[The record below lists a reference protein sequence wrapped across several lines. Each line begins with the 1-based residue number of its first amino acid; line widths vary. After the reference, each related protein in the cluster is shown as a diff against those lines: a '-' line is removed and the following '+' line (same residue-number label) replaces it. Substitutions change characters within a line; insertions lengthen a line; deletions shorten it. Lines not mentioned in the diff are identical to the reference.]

1 MDLYKDISYLKGVGP
16 AKAKVLAAELG
27 IRTYADM
34 LDYLPFRYVDRSVI
48 SPISSLREDDSFVV
62 VKGVLSNMQTLA
74 IGPRRE
80 RLTVDLFDGSGYIQ
94 LVWFAGTKWVRERL
108 KPNVEY
114 LVMGKPAVF
123 NNVWQISHPD
133 IEPLSSVDDGARHP
147 LMPVYHTTDKMKQH
161 GLGTRAL
168 ARITETL
175 ILAISQSDS
184 PTIPE
189 NLPDD
194 ILRHFRL
201 IPRREAMLAIHYPA
215 SRQQLDQ
222 ARLRLKFEELFFLQL
237 DYQYA
242 HLQRVSRSQGRIFAH
257 VGLLFNRFYK
267 EKIPFPLTGAQKRVI
282 REIRED
288 MRTGR
293 QMNRLVQGDV
303 GSGKTLVAL
312 MCMLL
317 AVDNGSQACLMAPTE
332 ILATQHFY
340 TFSRMLD
347 GLDINVQLL
356 TGSLRAASKKKLKEQ
371 LANGEIHIL
380 IGTHALIEDDVAFRD
395 LGLVVID
402 EQHRFGVE
410 QRAKL
415 WQKSLVPPHILVM
428 TATPIP
434 RTLAMTLY
442 GDLDCSVIDEL
453 PPGRQPV
460 RTYHRLER
468 NRPLVFSFLKQQ
480 IDAGRQVYI
489 VYPLIEGERDRSGA
503 NPSKGERDRSGANPS
518 TQSEKMDLKNLQDGL
533 EMVQNYFPRPQYQT
547 SMVHGRLTAEEKAFE
562 MDRFK
567 RGLTHIMVA
576 TTVIEVG
583 VDVPNAS
590 VMVIENAER
599 FGLSQLHQL
608 RGRVGR
614 GADQAYCILMTKDDL
629 SYTSQERIRTM
640 CSTTDGFQIAEA
652 DLRLRGPGDIQ
663 GLQQSGALDLRL
675 ASIVDDEPLVK
686 ATRDTVHDLL
696 VADPTLARYPLLQH
710 HIANSKNKML
720 WGKIS

>member
-1 MDLYKDISYLKGVGP
+1 MNLYDDIAYLKGVGP
-16 AKAKVLAAELG
+16 ARAKVLASEAG
-27 IRTYADM
+27 IHTYADM

-48 SPISSLREDDSFVV
+48 STIASVKEDDNFVV
-62 VKGVLSNMQTLA
+62 VRGRLSNMQTVA
-74 IGPRRE
+74 TGPHRE
-80 RLTVDLFDGSGYIQ
+80 RLTVDLFDGTGYFQ

-114 LVMGKPAVF
+114 LVMGKPAVY
-123 NNVWQISHPD
+123 NNIWQMTHPD
-133 IEPLSSVDDGARHP
+133 IEPFSSVDDGARHP

-168 ARITETL
+168 ARISETL
-175 ILAISQSDS
+175 IQALQHSAPQL
-184 PTIPE
+184 IPE

-194 ILRHFRL
+194 ILRHFHL
-201 IPRREAMLAIHYPA
+201 LPRREAMLAIHYPD

-242 HLQRVSRSQGRIFAH
+242 HQQRSSHSQGRVFAH
-257 VGLLFNRFYK
+257 VGDHFNNFYRQ
-267 EKIPFPLTGAQKRVI
+267 IPFPLTGAQKRVI

-332 ILATQHFY
+332 ILATQHY
-340 TFSRMLD
+340 LTFQRMLD
-347 GLDINVQLL
+347 GLGVNVQLL
-356 TGSLRAASKKKLKEQ
+356 TGSLRPAAKKKIKQQ
-371 LANGEIHIL
+371 LADGEIDLL
-380 IGTHALIEDDVAFRD
+380 IGTHALIEDNVAFRD

-410 QRAKL
+410 QRSKL
-415 WQKSLVPPHILVM
+415 WQKSAVPPHILVM

-453 PPGRQPV
+453 PPGRHPV

-489 VYPLIEGERDRSGA
+489 VYPLIEE
-503 NPSKGERDRSGANPS
+503 
-518 TQSEKMDLKNLQDGL
+518 SEKMDLKNLQDGL
-533 EMVQNYFPRPQYQT
+533 EMVQSYFPRPQYQT

-675 ASIVDDEPLVK
+675 ASIVDDEPLVS
-686 ATRDTVHDLL
+686 ATRDTVRDLL
-696 VADPTLARYPLLQH
+696 AADPTLAAHPLLMQH
-710 HIANSKNKML
+710 IQNSKNKIL

>member
-1 MDLYKDISYLKGVGP
+1 MTLYDDIAYLKGVGP
-16 AKAKVLAAELG
+16 ARAKVLASEAG
-27 IRTYADM
+27 IHTYADM
-34 LDYLPFRYVDRSVI
+34 LDYLPFRYVDRSVVSTI
-48 SPISSLREDDSFVV
+48 ASVKEDDNFVV
-62 VKGVLSNMQTLA
+62 VRGRLSNMQTVA
-74 IGPRRE
+74 TGPHRE
-80 RLTVDLFDGSGYIQ
+80 RLTVDLFDGTGYFQ

-123 NNVWQISHPD
+123 NNIWQMSHPD
-133 IEPLSSVDDGARHP
+133 IEPFSSVDDGARHP

-168 ARITETL
+168 ARISETL
-175 ILAISQSDS
+175 IQALQHSD
-184 PTIPE
+184 PQLIPE

-194 ILRHFRL
+194 ILRHFHL
-201 IPRREAMLAIHYPA
+201 LPRREAMLTIHYPD

-242 HLQRVSRSQGRIFAH
+242 HQQRSSHSQGRVFAH
-257 VGLLFNRFYK
+257 VGDHFNNFYRQ
-267 EKIPFPLTGAQKRVI
+267 IPFPLTGAQKRVI

-332 ILATQHFY
+332 ILATQHY
-340 TFSRMLD
+340 LTFQRMLD
-347 GLDINVQLL
+347 GLGVNVQLL
-356 TGSLRAASKKKLKEQ
+356 TGSLRPTAKKKIKQQ
-371 LANGEIHIL
+371 LADGEIDLL
-380 IGTHALIEDDVAFRD
+380 IGTHALIEDNVAFRD

-410 QRAKL
+410 QRSKL
-415 WQKSLVPPHILVM
+415 WQKSAVPPHILVM

-453 PPGRQPV
+453 PPGRHPV

-489 VYPLIEGERDRSGA
+489 VYPLIEE
-503 NPSKGERDRSGANPS
+503 
-518 TQSEKMDLKNLQDGL
+518 SEKMDLKNLQDGL
-533 EMVQNYFPRPQYQT
+533 EMVQSYFPRPQYQT

-675 ASIVDDEPLVK
+675 ASIVDDEPLVS
-686 ATRDTVHDLL
+686 ATRNAVRDLL
-696 VADPTLARYPLLQH
+696 AADPALAAHHLLMQH
-710 HIANSKNKML
+710 IQNSKNKIL

>member
-1 MDLYKDISYLKGVGP
+1 MTLTDDIAYLKGVGP
-16 AKAKVLAAELG
+16 SRAKVLASEADIHTLG
-27 IRTYADM
+27 DL

-48 SPISSLREDDSFVV
+48 VTVSSVREDDNFVV
-62 VKGVLSNMQTLA
+62 LKGMVSNMQTVA
-74 IGPRRE
+74 TGKHRE

-114 LVMGKPAVF
+114 LVMGHPTVF
-123 NNVWQISHPD
+123 NGLWQISHPE
-133 IEPLSSVDDGARHP
+133 IEPYSYIDEGARHP
-147 LMPVYHTTDKMKQH
+147 LMPVYSTTEKMKQN
-161 GLGTRAL
+161 GLGTKAI
-168 ARITETL
+168 ARLTDTL
-175 ILAISQSDS
+175 ISQFSTS
-184 PTIPE
+184 NSSFSIPE
-189 NLPDD
+189 NLPQD
-194 ILRHFRL
+194 ILSHFRL
-201 IPRREAMLAIHYPA
+201 MGRQQAMTTIHYPD
-215 SRQQLDQ
+215 SREQLDQ
-222 ARLRLKFEELFFLQL
+222 ARTRLKFEELFFLQL

-242 HLQRVSRSQGRIFAH
+242 RQQRVTRSEGRLFTH
-257 VGLLFNRFYK
+257 VGDHFNRFYK

-282 REIRED
+282 KEMRED
-288 MRTGR
+288 MRSGR
-293 QMNRLVQGDV
+293 QMNRLLQGDV

-317 AVDNGSQACLMAPTE
+317 ALDNNCQTCLMAPTE
-332 ILATQHFY
+332 ILATQHY
-340 TFSRMLD
+340 QTFLRMLD
-347 GLDINVQLL
+347 GLDIRVELL
-356 TGSLRAASKKKLKEQ
+356 IGSLKASEKKRIKRQ
-371 LANGEIHIL
+371 LAEGEIQIL
-380 IGTHALIEDDVAFRD
+380 IGTHALIEDDVVFRD
-395 LGLVVID
+395 LGFVVID

-410 QRAKL
+410 QRSKL
-415 WQKSLVPPHILVM
+415 WNKSAIPPHILVM

-453 PPGRQPV
+453 PPGRHPV
-460 RTYHRLER
+460 RTYHRTEPR
-468 NRPLVFSFLKQQ
+468 RPLVFSFLKKQ
-480 IDAGRQVYI
+480 IDAGRQVYF
-489 VYPLIEGERDRSGA
+489 VYPLVHE
-503 NPSKGERDRSGANPS
+503 
-518 TQSEKMDLKNLQDGL
+518 SEKLDLRDLYAGFD
-533 EMVQNYFPRPQYQT
+533 MVSSYFPRPDYQV
-547 SMVHGRLTAEEKAFE
+547 SIVHGQLTPEEKAFE

-567 RGLTHIMVA
+567 RGITHIMVA

-583 VDVPNAS
+583 VDVPNAT

-614 GADQAYCILMTKDDL
+614 GADQSYCILMTKDTL

-640 CSTTDGFQIAEA
+640 CSTTDGFEIAEA

-663 GLQQSGALDLRL
+663 GLQQSGALDLRV
-675 ASIVDDEPLVK
+675 ASIVDDEPLVR

-696 VADPTLARYPLLQH
+696 AADPTLARYSLLQQ